1 MKKILTLAAGFLATI
16 TFGQCTIAG
25 NSSIKLNETATF
37 SLDSKAQCEE
47 CYSWKSSNE
56 QNLKIDGNNK
66 TNKIT
71 VQAISLGKSTVSVS
85 VLTSQGPQ
93 QCEKIID
100 VLDTKQNSVES
111 SCGIQID
118 DFKDVK
124 VTESVI
130 SFFPNENSSDYNY
143 KWTVTY
149 VNGDVQE
156 STEKI
161 PQFFFS
167 EINYITTV
175 KVKISTKSPIC
186 SITLTKKFEQN
197 YWKPTNTKLGV
208 IEQKVYSQ
216 GSYSEYV
223 KSDDK
228 KKNDINN
235 INQK

>member
-1 MKKILTLAAGFLATI
+1 MKKFLTLAAGFLATI
-16 TFGQCTIAG
+16 SYAQCTIAG
-25 NSSIKLNETATF
+25 NTSIKPNETATF
-37 SLDSKAQCEE
+37 SVDAKAQCDE
-47 CYSWKSSNE
+47 CYFWKSSNE

-71 VQAISLGKSTVSVS
+71 VKTGSVGKSTISVS
-85 VLTSQGPQ
+85 VLTNQGPL
-93 QCEKIID
+93 QCEKVIEVAD
-100 VLDTKQNSVES
+100 NKQNVAEN

-130 SFFPNENSSDYNY
+130 SFFPNENSSDYLY

-156 STEKI
+156 SSEKI

-167 EINYITTV
+167 EINYIITV
-175 KVKISTKSPIC
+175 KLKITSKSPIC
-186 SITLTKKFEQN
+186 SIILTKKFEQN
-197 YWKPTNTKLGV
+197 YWKPTSTKLG
-208 IEQKVYSQ
+208 ITEQKVYSQ

-228 KKNDINN
+228 TKSDINN

>member
-1 MKKILTLAAGFLATI
+1 MKKFLTLAAGFLATI
-16 TFGQCTIAG
+16 SYAQCTIAG
-25 NSSIKLNETATF
+25 NSAIKPNETTTF
-37 SLDSKAQCEE
+37 SVDAKAQCDE
-47 CYSWKSSNE
+47 CYFWKSSNE
-56 QNLKIDGNNK
+56 QNLKIYGNNK

-71 VQAISLGKSTVSVS
+71 VKTGSLGKSTLSVS
-85 VLTSQGPQ
+85 VLTNQGPL
-93 QCEKIID
+93 QCEKIIE
-100 VLDTKQNSVES
+100 VVDTKQNVAEN

-130 SFFPNENSSDYNY
+130 SFFPNENSSDYLY
-143 KWTVTY
+143 KWSVTY
-149 VNGDVQE
+149 VNGETQE
-156 STEKI
+156 SSEKI

-175 KVKISTKSPIC
+175 KLKITSKSPIC

-197 YWKPTNTKLGV
+197 YWKPTNTKLG
-208 IEQKVYSQ
+208 ITEQKVYSQ

-223 KSDDK
+223 KSD
-228 KKNDINN
+228 INN

>member
-1 MKKILTLAAGFLATI
+1 MKKFLTLAAGFLATI
-16 TFGQCTIAG
+16 SYAQCKIAG
-25 NSSIKLNETATF
+25 NSSIKPNETATF
-37 SLDSKAQCEE
+37 SVDAKAQCDE
-47 CYSWKSSNE
+47 CYFWKSSNE

-71 VQAISLGKSTVSVS
+71 VKTGSLGKSTISVS
-85 VLTSQGPQ
+85 VLTNQGPL
-93 QCEKIID
+93 QCEK
-100 VLDTKQNSVES
+100 VVEVADTKQNVAEN

-124 VTESVI
+124 VTESII
-130 SFFPNENSSDYNY
+130 SFFPNENSSDYLY
-143 KWTVTY
+143 KWSVTY
-149 VNGDVQE
+149 INGETQE
-156 STEKI
+156 SSEKI

-175 KVKISTKSPIC
+175 KLKITSKSPIC

-197 YWKPTNTKLGV
+197 YWKPTNTKLG
-208 IEQKVYSQ
+208 ITEQKVYSP

-228 KKNDINN
+228 TKSDINN